1 MGCYQSKNVM
11 INSNQYIENLLSH
24 QELYKTNCKRKSE
37 EYTKIRSSFE
47 LEDTNDNKMNSMQIP
62 YQ

>member
-11 INSNQYIENLLSH
+11 INSDQYVENLLSH

>member
-11 INSNQYIENLLSH
+11 INSNQYVENLLSH